1 MSLGDGGLDAQV
13 EQRMDAYRGNP
24 QQLQK
29 RYGQNKELMDLLA
42 LQKLKTE
49 KDQIAAAMAMEAQQ
63 QPGTIAEQREAEAL
77 ELVKQEQAGTLGDL
91 QARTKGTLDQKQKMQ
106 GKGMN
111 KIAQSAGKPPQ
122 QAGGIAGLMGGGAK
136 PPMPPQGGPQAAG
149 LPNARMMQ
157 AARGGPVRRMAQGG
171 IVGFKTGQ
179 EVLEES
185 KQNITDKGVG
195 KNVEKAITD
204 LGLTVED
211 FAALPQEKRASI
223 VNTINDRAAL
233 GRGGTGFLAIP
244 TLIADLLVNN
254 PLKGLGNLGIDFMES
269 RVGRV
274 LGLTDPT
281 DDPIE
286 RFEPNSNIKKNLAA
300 SIDSSTGMPT
310 RMQAALN
317 TSPDVD
323 EAGITALLPRAE
335 NPETQDSG
343 DPLTLP
349 EDPSDLLPPA
359 IDPVVDPADDP
370 IVDPTQTDPRTLV
383 GESPVSTMPA
393 SEQTLGTVNAATMG
407 TVNDISGDV
416 ALRKGTAY
424 ADDYLKRDEKNQ
436 SFEDMKAR
444 MAEFDK
450 ENYSPNEDLNNFLIG
465 MGGTGSMGAA
475 MKGGKAAMDKSR
487 TNRRN
492 RMVDEFLLETDRM
505 DMDAGLGKAG
515 LVLGTQMSADA
526 QANERNIRTLTSQ
539 MTMKQM
545 DIARADADRIA
556 KRDEAL
562 LVSSDRKLS
571 RDIQLLQVRNQTTEI
586 KQVAATKILTEIA
599 STRDALR
606 LQEEATGP
614 YSESLIAAGDELAAA
629 IEDGNPSR
637 ITGAEAEVA
646 AIRARIV
653 FAVENVL
660 NTPNADGQNR
670 LELESLAN
678 DVFADTLTMGGA
690 INSFTP

>member
-49 KDQIAAAMAMEAQQ
+49 KEQTARAMQLEQEQ

-77 ELVKQEQAGTLGDL
+77 ELVKQEQAGTLGQL
-91 QARTKGTLDQKQKMQ
+91 QAKTKDTLDQKQKMQ

-136 PPMPPQGGPQAAG
+136 PPMPPPGGPQAAG

-157 AARGGPVRRMAQGG
+157 AARGGPVRRMAEGG
-171 IVGFKTGQ
+171 IVGFADGE
-179 EVLEES
+179 EVEAGSAVRKRIKELG
-185 KQNITDKGVG
+185 ID
-195 KNVEKAITD
+195 VEQ
-204 LGLTVED
+204 
-211 FAALPQEKRASI
+211 FAAMSEEKRRNLLDS
-223 VNTINDRAAL
+223 INDRAAMGRL
-233 GRGGTGFLAIP
+233 GSGMERIPASVLDQLVRTPLA
-244 TLIADLLVNN
+244 LLS
-254 PLKGLGNLGIDFMES
+254 NLATDFKES
-269 RVGRV
+269 RVGTA
-274 LGLTDPT
+274 LGLSNPT
-281 DDPIE
+281 DDPAERSPMFPTMDRVRSDIE
-286 RFEPNSNIKKNLAA
+286 ANRAGL
-300 SIDSSTGMPT
+300 
-310 RMQAALN
+310 
-317 TSPDVD
+317 D
-323 EAGITALLPRAE
+323 EAGLKSLLP
-335 NPETQDSG
+335 PGSTSG
-343 DPLTLP
+343 DPLTMP
-349 EDPSDLLPPA
+349 DNPRDLLPPGADPAADPPA
-359 IDPVVDPADDP
+359 IPPAVDPAVDPVVETTEAPFALP
-370 IVDPTQTDPRTLV
+370 EV
-383 GESPVSTMPA
+383 ES
-393 SEQTLGTVNAATMG
+393 TLGKVAATTMG

-416 ALRKGTAY
+416 ALRKGTAF

-436 SFEDMKAR
+436 SFEDMQAR
-444 MAEFDK
+444 MAAFDK

-492 RMVDEFLLETDRM
+492 RMVDEFLMETDRM

-526 QANERNIRTLTSQ
+526 NANERNIRTITSQ

-545 DIARADADRIA
+545 DIAKADADRIS

-562 LVSSDRKLS
+562 LISSDKKLT

-586 KQVAATKILTEIA
+586 KQVAATKILTEVA
-599 STRDALR
+599 NTRDALR

-614 YSESLIAAGDELAAA
+614 YSEALLNAGDELAAA
-629 IEDGNPSR
+629 IEDGNPNR

-646 AIRARIV
+646 AIRAKIV

-678 DVFADTLTMGGA
+678 DVFADTLTMTGS
-690 INSFTP
+690 INSFTE

>member
-77 ELVKQEQAGTLGDL
+77 EQVKKEQAGSLGDL

-171 IVGFKTGQ
+171 IVGFAGGE
-179 EVLEES
+179 EVEAGEAVRKRILALG
-185 KQNITDKGVG
+185 ITA
-195 KNVEKAITD
+195 EA
-204 LGLTVED
+204 
-211 FAALPQEKRASI
+211 FAAMPEAHRRSVLDS
-223 VNTINDRAAL
+223 INDRASLGQFGSGMERIPAALLDKLIRTPLAL
-233 GRGGTGFLAIP
+233 GANLA
-244 TLIADLLVNN
+244 T
-254 PLKGLGNLGIDFMES
+254 DFAES
-269 RVGRV
+269 RVGTA
-274 LGLTDPT
+274 LGLSDPSKPPAERAPMFPTQDRITTD
-281 DDPIE
+281 IE
-286 RFEPNSNIKKNLAA
+286 AN
-300 SIDSSTGMPT
+300 
-310 RMQAALN
+310 QAGL
-317 TSPDVD
+317 D
-323 EAGITALLPRAE
+323 EAGLKSLLPRAE

-359 IDPVVDPADDP
+359 IDP
-370 IVDPTQTDPRTLV
+370 IVDPDAGPDDGPIIETTEEPLV
-383 GESPVSTMPA
+383 LPEVDS
-393 SEQTLGTVNAATMG
+393 TLGTVPANVRG
-407 TVNDISGDV
+407 TVNDLSGDV
-416 ALRKGTAY
+416 ARRKGMDFANEE
-424 ADDYLKRDEKNQ
+424 LNRDANNQ

-492 RMVDEFLLETDRM
+492 RMVDEFLMEKDRM
-505 DMDAGLGKAG
+505 GMDADLGKAG
-515 LVLGTQMSADA
+515 LVLANQMSADA
-526 QANERNIRTLTSQ
+526 NANERNMRTVFAN

-562 LVSSDRKLS
+562 LVSSDRKLA
-571 RDIQLLQVRNQTTEI
+571 RDIQLMNATTSRIEV
-586 KQVAATKILTEIA
+586 KRVAATKVLTEIA
-599 STRDALR
+599 ATRDTLR
-606 LQEEATGP
+606 MNEEATGP
-614 YSESLIAAGDELAAA
+614 DSGRLQDAIDELTDATKS
-629 IEDGNPSR
+629 GKPRR
-637 ITGAEAEVA
+637 IAGAEAEVA
-646 AIRARIV
+646 AIRARIY
-653 FAVENVL
+653 AGVETTL
-660 NTPNADGQNR
+660 NNQGR
-670 LELESLAN
+670 LEQEELAKLAIE
-678 DVFADTLTMGGA
+678 DVLVMPTLTGTV
-690 INSFTP
+690 SSVRD

>member
-49 KDQIAAAMAMEAQQ
+49 KEQTARAMQLEQEQ

-77 ELVKQEQAGTLGDL
+77 ELVKQEQAGTLGQL
-91 QARTKGTLDQKQKMQ
+91 QAKTKDTLDQKQKMQ

-157 AARGGPVRRMAQGG
+157 AAQGGPVRRMAGGG
-171 IVGFKTGQ
+171 IVGFAGDDGNNQVGGLDDQTG
-179 EVLEES
+179 LS
-185 KQNITDKGVG
+185 G
-195 KNVEKAITD
+195 KR
-204 LGLTVED
+204 
-211 FAALPQEKRASI
+211 Q
-223 VNTINDRAAL
+223 
-233 GRGGTGFLAIP
+233 
-244 TLIADLLVNN
+244 
-254 PLKGLGNLGIDFMES
+254 
-269 RVGRV
+269 
-274 LGLTDPT
+274 LTDAQKFKLRQKFGGSADRLINQIEAGTLGPLSAGADTRQEISTLLGDPVVASKPVFDPLRLANPEIPEPT
-281 DDPIE
+281 DMVRPEVI
-286 RFEPNSNIKKNLAA
+286 PSN
-300 SIDSSTGMPT
+300 T
-310 RMQAALN
+310 
-317 TSPDVD
+317 
-323 EAGITALLPRAE
+323 
-335 NPETQDSG
+335 
-343 DPLTLP
+343 
-349 EDPSDLLPPA
+349 PPA
-359 IDPVVDPADDP
+359 INPVVDPPAIPPAVDPAVDPVVDP
-370 IVDPTQTDPRTLV
+370 IVDPTATDPRTLV
-383 GESPVSTMPA
+383 GEPLVSTMPE
-393 SEQTLGTVNAATMG
+393 SEQTLGKVDAATMG

-416 ALRKGTAY
+416 ALRKGTAF

-436 SFEDMKAR
+436 SFEDMQAR
-444 MAEFDK
+444 MAAFDK

-492 RMVDEFLLETDRM
+492 RMVDEFLMETDRM

-526 QANERNIRTLTSQ
+526 NANERNIRTITSQ

-562 LVSSDRKLS
+562 LISSDRKLQ
-571 RDIQLLQVRNQTTEI
+571 RDISLLQVRNQTTEI
-586 KQVAATKILTEIA
+586 KQVAATKILTEVA
-599 STRDALR
+599 NTRDALR

-614 YSESLIAAGDELAAA
+614 YSEALLNAGDELAAA
-629 IEDGNPSR
+629 IEDGNPNR

-646 AIRARIV
+646 AIRAKIV

-678 DVFADTLTMGGA
+678 DVFADTLTMTGS
-690 INSFTP
+690 INSFTE

>member
-77 ELVKQEQAGTLGDL
+77 EQVKKEQAGSLGDL

-171 IVGFKTGQ
+171 IVGFAGGE
-179 EVLEES
+179 EVEAGEAVRKRILALG
-185 KQNITDKGVG
+185 ITA
-195 KNVEKAITD
+195 EA
-204 LGLTVED
+204 
-211 FAALPQEKRASI
+211 FAAMPEAQRRSVLDS
-223 VNTINDRAAL
+223 INDRASLGQFGSGMERIPAALLDKLIRTPLAL
-233 GRGGTGFLAIP
+233 GANLA
-244 TLIADLLVNN
+244 T
-254 PLKGLGNLGIDFMES
+254 DFKES
-269 RVGRV
+269 RVGTA
-274 LGLTDPT
+274 LGLSDPT
-281 DDPIE
+281 ADPAERSPLFPTQDRVTADIE
-286 RFEPNSNIKKNLAA
+286 AN
-300 SIDSSTGMPT
+300 
-310 RMQAALN
+310 QAGL
-317 TSPDVD
+317 D
-323 EAGITALLPRAE
+323 EAGLKSLLPRAE

-359 IDPVVDPADDP
+359 IDP
-370 IVDPTQTDPRTLV
+370 IVDPDAGPDDGPDDGPIIETTEEPLV
-383 GESPVSTMPA
+383 LPEVDS
-393 SEQTLGTVNAATMG
+393 TLGTVPANVRG
-407 TVNDISGDV
+407 TVNDLSGDV
-416 ALRKGTAY
+416 ARRKGMDFANEE
-424 ADDYLKRDEKNQ
+424 LNRDANNQ

-492 RMVDEFLLETDRM
+492 RMVDEFLMEKDRM
-505 DMDAGLGKAG
+505 GMDADLGKAG
-515 LVLGTQMSADA
+515 LVLANQMSADA
-526 QANERNIRTLTSQ
+526 NANERNMRTVFAN
-539 MTMKQM
+539 MTMKEM
-545 DIARADADRIA
+545 DIAAKDADRIA
-556 KRDEAL
+556 KRNEAL
-562 LVSSDRKLS
+562 LVSSDKKLT
-571 RDIQLLQVRNQTTEI
+571 RDIQLMNATTSRIEV
-586 KQVAATKILTEIA
+586 KRVAATKVLTEIA
-599 STRDALR
+599 VTRDTLR
-606 LQEEATGP
+606 MNEEATGP
-614 YSESLIAAGDELAAA
+614 DSGRLQDAIDELTDATKS
-629 IEDGNPSR
+629 GKPRR
-637 ITGAEAEVA
+637 IAGAEAEVA
-646 AIRARIV
+646 AIRARIY
-653 FAVENVL
+653 AGVETTL
-660 NTPNADGQNR
+660 NNQGR
-670 LELESLAN
+670 LEQEELAKLAIE
-678 DVFADTLTMGGA
+678 DVLVMPTLTGTV
-690 INSFTP
+690 SSVRD

>member
-49 KDQIAAAMAMEAQQ
+49 KEQTARAMQLEQEQ

-77 ELVKQEQAGTLGDL
+77 ELVKQEQAGTLGQL
-91 QARTKGTLDQKQKMQ
+91 QAKTKDTLDQKQKMQ

-136 PPMPPQGGPQAAG
+136 PPMPPPGGPQAAG

-157 AARGGPVRRMAQGG
+157 AARGGPVRRMAGGG
-171 IVGFKTGQ
+171 IVGFAGGE
-179 EVLEES
+179 EVEAGSAVRERIKELG
-185 KQNITDKGVG
+185 ID
-195 KNVEKAITD
+195 VEQ
-204 LGLTVED
+204 
-211 FAALPQEKRASI
+211 FAAMSEEKRRS
-223 VNTINDRAAL
+223 VLDSINDRAAAGRL
-233 GRGGTGFLAIP
+233 GSGIERIPAALLDKLVRTPAAIFSNLA
-244 TLIADLLVNN
+244 T
-254 PLKGLGNLGIDFMES
+254 DFKES
-269 RVGRV
+269 RVGTA
-274 LGLTDPT
+274 LGLSDPT
-281 DDPIE
+281 ADPAE
-286 RFEPNSNIKKNLAA
+286 R
-300 SIDSSTGMPT
+300 
-310 RMQAALN
+310 
-317 TSPDVD
+317 SP
-323 EAGITALLPRAE
+323 LFP
-335 NPETQDSG
+335 TQDRVTKDIEANRAGLDEEGLKS
-343 DPLTLP
+343 
-349 EDPSDLLPPA
+349 LLPPGVEAFGGPDVPFA
-359 IDPVVDPADDP
+359 IPPTVDPAGDPAVDPAGDPVVDPA
-370 IVDPTQTDPRTLV
+370 VDPVVETTEAPFALPEV
-383 GESPVSTMPA
+383 ES
-393 SEQTLGTVNAATMG
+393 TLGKVAATTMG

-416 ALRKGTAY
+416 ALRKGTAF

-436 SFEDMKAR
+436 SFEDMQAR

-492 RMVDEFLLETDRM
+492 RMVDEFLMETDRM

-526 QANERNIRTLTSQ
+526 NANERNIRTITSQ

-562 LVSSDRKLS
+562 LISSDRKLQ
-571 RDIQLLQVRNQTTEI
+571 RDISLLQVRNQTTEI
-586 KQVAATKILTEIA
+586 KQVAATKILTEVA
-599 STRDALR
+599 NTRDALR

-614 YSESLIAAGDELAAA
+614 YSEALLNAGDELAAA
-629 IEDGNPSR
+629 IEDGNPNR

-646 AIRARIV
+646 AIRAKIV

-678 DVFADTLTMGGA
+678 DVFADTLTMTGS
-690 INSFTP
+690 INSFTE

>member
-77 ELVKQEQAGTLGDL
+77 EQVKKEQAGSLGDL

-171 IVGFKTGQ
+171 IVGFAGGE
-179 EVLEES
+179 EVEAGSAVRERIKELG
-185 KQNITDKGVG
+185 ID
-195 KNVEKAITD
+195 VEQ
-204 LGLTVED
+204 
-211 FAALPQEKRASI
+211 FAAMSEEKRRNLLDS
-223 VNTINDRAAL
+223 INDRAAMGRL
-233 GRGGTGFLAIP
+233 GSGMERIPASVLDQLVRTPLA
-244 TLIADLLVNN
+244 LLS
-254 PLKGLGNLGIDFMES
+254 NLATDFKES
-269 RVGRV
+269 RVGSA
-274 LGLTDPT
+274 LGLSDPT
-281 DDPIE
+281 ADPAERSPMFPTMDRVRSDIE
-286 RFEPNSNIKKNLAA
+286 ANRSNL
-300 SIDSSTGMPT
+300 DETG
-310 RMQAALN
+310 LK
-317 TSPDVD
+317 S
-323 EAGITALLPRAE
+323 LLP
-335 NPETQDSG
+335 PGSTSG
-343 DPLTLP
+343 DPLPMP
-349 EDPSDLLPPA
+349 ENPRDLLPPGA
-359 IDPVVDPADDP
+359 DPAADPVVDPAVDPADDP

>member
-49 KDQIAAAMAMEAQQ
+49 KEQTARAMQLEQEQ

-77 ELVKQEQAGTLGDL
+77 ELVKQEQAGTLGQL
-91 QARTKGTLDQKQKMQ
+91 QAKTKDTLDQKQKMQ

-157 AARGGPVRRMAQGG
+157 AAQGGPVRRMAGGG
-171 IVGFKTGQ
+171 IVGFAGDDGNNQVGGLDDQTG
-179 EVLEES
+179 LS
-185 KQNITDKGVG
+185 G
-195 KNVEKAITD
+195 KR
-204 LGLTVED
+204 
-211 FAALPQEKRASI
+211 Q
-223 VNTINDRAAL
+223 
-233 GRGGTGFLAIP
+233 
-244 TLIADLLVNN
+244 
-254 PLKGLGNLGIDFMES
+254 
-269 RVGRV
+269 
-274 LGLTDPT
+274 LTDAQKFKLRQKFGGSADRLINQIEAGTLGPLSAGADTRQEISTLLGDPVVASKPVFDPLRLANPEIPEPT
-281 DDPIE
+281 DMVRPEVI
-286 RFEPNSNIKKNLAA
+286 PSN
-300 SIDSSTGMPT
+300 T
-310 RMQAALN
+310 
-317 TSPDVD
+317 
-323 EAGITALLPRAE
+323 
-335 NPETQDSG
+335 
-343 DPLTLP
+343 
-349 EDPSDLLPPA
+349 PPA
-359 IDPVVDPADDP
+359 INPVVDPPAIPPAVDTGNADEIP
-370 IVDPTQTDPRTLV
+370 VDLLNLPPAEVKPL
-383 GESPVSTMPA
+383 VSTMPE
-393 SEQTLGTVNAATMG
+393 SEQTLGKVDAATMG

-416 ALRKGTAY
+416 ALRKGTAF

-436 SFEDMKAR
+436 SFEDMQAR
-444 MAEFDK
+444 MAAFDK

-492 RMVDEFLLETDRM
+492 RMVDEFLMETDRM

-526 QANERNIRTLTSQ
+526 NANERNIRTITSQ

-562 LVSSDRKLS
+562 LISSDRKLQ
-571 RDIQLLQVRNQTTEI
+571 RDISLLQVRNQTTEI
-586 KQVAATKILTEIA
+586 KQVAATKILTEVA
-599 STRDALR
+599 NTRDALR

-614 YSESLIAAGDELAAA
+614 YSEALLNAGDELAAA
-629 IEDGNPSR
+629 IEDGNPNR

-646 AIRARIV
+646 AIRAKIV

-678 DVFADTLTMGGA
+678 DVFADTLTMTGS
-690 INSFTP
+690 INSFTE

>member
-1 MSLGDGGLDAQV
+1 
-13 EQRMDAYRGNP
+13 
-24 QQLQK
+24 
-29 RYGQNKELMDLLA
+29 
-42 LQKLKTE
+42 
-49 KDQIAAAMAMEAQQ
+49 
-63 QPGTIAEQREAEAL
+63 
-77 ELVKQEQAGTLGDL
+77 
-91 QARTKGTLDQKQKMQ
+91 
-106 GKGMN
+106 
-111 KIAQSAGKPPQ
+111 
-122 QAGGIAGLMGGGAK
+122 
-136 PPMPPQGGPQAAG
+136 
-149 LPNARMMQ
+149 
-157 AARGGPVRRMAQGG
+157 
-171 IVGFKTGQ
+171 
-179 EVLEES
+179 
-185 KQNITDKGVG
+185 
-195 KNVEKAITD
+195 
-204 LGLTVED
+204 
-211 FAALPQEKRASI
+211 
-223 VNTINDRAAL
+223 
-233 GRGGTGFLAIP
+233 
-244 TLIADLLVNN
+244 
-254 PLKGLGNLGIDFMES
+254 
-269 RVGRV
+269 
-274 LGLTDPT
+274 
-281 DDPIE
+281 
-286 RFEPNSNIKKNLAA
+286 
-300 SIDSSTGMPT
+300 
-310 RMQAALN
+310 MQAALN

-526 QANERNIRTLTSQ
+526 QANERNIRTLASQ

-545 DIARADADRIA
+545 DIARADADRMA